1 MATAKEIFLER
12 FSNLENALSSSEV
25 SPLSLTQRAHNEKA
39 KMLRN
44 GLAIIEFNIIE
55 DFIKRRIGEAFK
67 FIGNSGIA
75 FNSLPDNIIEA
86 SVFYALKGIIERAEN
101 LKRTSEDYISF
112 IQAETKFISSTLDSN
127 FELSEY
133 TLGWDKSNL
142 SNDDL
147 NVFFKKFNVSGGWDS
162 IKDIS
167 SMLNI
172 TIVQP
177 SDIFRNAAQRRH
189 KAAHNPNADSP
200 LNDLTEFILQAKII
214 ALGFDALISKSLK
227 YIKDNNNDFLQGN
240 LKVIPS
246 HLKFRFLKN
255 VDGKW
260 KEYVGNNTRA
270 YRVNADLN
278 TIINDS
284 KIRARANNEILVI
297 KPNDNSIKNW
307 FIMEI

>member
-1 MATAKEIFLER
+1 MATAKEVFIER
-12 FSNLENALSSSEV
+12 FATLENVLSSAEV
-25 SPLSLTQRAHNEKA
+25 TPLSLTQRAHNEKA
-39 KMLRN
+39 RMLRN

-67 FIGNSGIA
+67 FIGNCGIS

-86 SVFYALKGIIERAEN
+86 SVFHALKGIMVRAEN
-101 LKRTSEDYISF
+101 LKRTSEDYVSF
-112 IQAETKFISSTLDSN
+112 IQSETKFISSTLDSN

-142 SNDDL
+142 STEDL
-147 NVFFKKFNVSGGWDS
+147 KVFFKIFNINGGWNS
-162 IKDIS
+162 IKEVS
-167 SMLNI
+167 SLLNI

-189 KAAHNPNADSP
+189 NAAHNPNADSP
-200 LNDLTEFILQAKII
+200 LNDLTDFILQAKII
-214 ALGFDALISKSLK
+214 ALGCDALISKSLK

-240 LKVIPS
+240 LKVTPS
-246 HLKFRFLKN
+246 DLKFRFLKY

-270 YRVNADLN
+270 YRVNTDFN
-278 TIINDS
+278 TILTVS
-284 KIRARANNEILVI
+284 KSRASANSEILVI
-297 KPNDNSIKNW
+297 KPSDNCIKNW
-307 FIMEI
+307 IITEI